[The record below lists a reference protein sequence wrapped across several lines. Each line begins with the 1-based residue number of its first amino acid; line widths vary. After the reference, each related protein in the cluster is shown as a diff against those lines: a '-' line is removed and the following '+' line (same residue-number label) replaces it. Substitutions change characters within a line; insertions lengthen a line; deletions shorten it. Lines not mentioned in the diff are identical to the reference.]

1 MQTTITQ
8 HDLSQFNPPLEGQ
21 EAANWA
27 LENLGERIGFSSY
40 KDVLRHLNITINPT
54 QSGII
59 TLQRAIKKAK
69 MNNDAAGNET
79 NPEAPTFPFWQ
90 GKEAAPAAV
99 EPKPIKRE
107 VPQTADPLLSL
118 LLSHLRPHLEA
129 SVDADQVR
137 EIVNQ
142 ALSENGIDSDK
153 VRQIVGEFLATMD
166 LYKGVRI
173 EGLTIEPILIDGV
186 CHSKTAT
193 VLAVLKAK
201 EYAYLHGPAGTG
213 KSKIG
218 ESVATAL
225 ELPFYPMSV
234 CAQSTKSDLAGYMD
248 AHGNYVSTIFRKAY
262 QEGGVFL
269 LDEVDNGNANVL
281 NVLNNAL
288 ANSCMAF
295 PDGMVNKHPDF
306 KCLAAANT
314 FGTGASE
321 QYIGRNALDAA
332 FKDRFVSIGI
342 FYEQDLERSLYGEEF
357 CRPIWE
363 ARTILEGRTGW
374 VLSMRAISRFRNL
387 SQTMG
392 KSAAWE
398 LAISNLSEQHQAAIN
413 HLRP

>member
-1 MQTTITQ
+1 MTTTT
-8 HDLSQFNPPLEGQ
+8 HDLSLFNPPHEGQ
-21 EAANWA
+21 EADSWA

-40 KDVLRHLNITINPT
+40 KDVLRHLGIQINPT

-59 TLQRAIKKAK
+59 TLQRAIKRAK
-69 MNNDAAGNET
+69 MNPDT
-79 NPEAPTFPFWQ
+79 DPDLFAPIQ
-90 GKEAAPAAV
+90 APA

-107 VPQTADPLLSL
+107 VPPTSDPLLSL
-118 LLSHLRPHLEA
+118 LLTHLRPHLEA

-137 EIVNQ
+137 DIVNSE
-142 ALSENGIDSDK
+142 LSKTGIDSDK

-166 LYKGVRI
+166 LYRGIRI
-173 EGLTIEPILIDGV
+173 EGITVEPILIDGV
-186 CHSKTAT
+186 CHSKTAK

-225 ELPFYPMSV
+225 DLPFYPMSV

-262 QEGGVFL
+262 EHGGVFL

-363 ARTILEGRTGW
+363 ARQVLEGRTGW

-387 SQTMG
+387 TQTMG
-392 KSAAWE
+392 KADAWE
-398 LAISNLSEQHQAAIN
+398 CATSNLSENHLAAIR
-413 HLRP
+413 HIQP